1 MACTRIAFITLLV
14 CSALVS
20 AGPLLEDYPGADLVD
35 TKQDLDPISRTI
47 ILGSLKKIN
56 NLLEPERAVVVSGA
70 KESRTLFI
78 PNEKRSDM
86 VRAHYEKQLLRQGE
100 MLFECIG
107 RRCGSSNYWA
117 NTVFSAPILYG
128 PEQYQHYLVTRLEN
142 GNYLAVYVAMRG
154 TRKVYVHIE
163 TTTLPES
170 NKRTRNV
177 FESDQTDELV
187 AMATRSIEEGVGEI
201 RMVVHQGLLQD
212 ENVADSV
219 RRAEALGNKIKL
231 QVPGGDRIKVHGLGS
246 LAPSDRYSA
255 NRIEL
260 ILP

>member
-1 MACTRIAFITLLV
+1 
-14 CSALVS
+14 
-20 AGPLLEDYPGADLVD
+20 
-35 TKQDLDPISRTI
+35 
-47 ILGSLKKIN
+47 
-56 NLLEPERAVVVSGA
+56 
-70 KESRTLFI
+70 
-78 PNEKRSDM
+78 
-86 VRAHYEKQLLRQGE
+86 
-100 MLFECIG
+100 LFECSG

-117 NTVFSAPILYG
+117 NTVFSAAILYG

-170 NKRTRNV
+170 NNRTRNV

-187 AMATRSIEEGVGEI
+187 AMATRLVEEGVGEI
-201 RMVVHQGLLQD
+201 HMVVHQGLLD
-212 ENVADSV
+212 GENVADSV

>member
-1 MACTRIAFITLLV
+1 MACTRITFVTLLV

-20 AGPLLEDYPGADLVD
+20 AGPLLEDYPGAELVD
-35 TKQDLDPISRTI
+35 TKQDLEPISRNI

-56 NLLEPERAVVVSGA
+56 NLLEPERTVVVSGTRD
-70 KESRTLFI
+70 SRTLFV
-78 PNEKRSDM
+78 PNEKHSDP

-100 MLFECIG
+100 ILFKCSG

-117 NTVFSAPILYG
+117 NTVFSVPILYG
-128 PEQYQHYLVTRLEN
+128 PEQYQHYLVARLVN

-154 TRKVYVHIE
+154 TRKLYVHIE
-163 TTTLPES
+163 TTQLPDSS
-170 NKRTRNV
+170 NRIRNV
-177 FESDQTDELV
+177 FESDQSDELI
-187 AMATRSIEEGVGEI
+187 AMTTRMVEEGVGEI
-201 RMVVHQGLLQD
+201 HIVVHQGLIQG
-212 ENVADSV
+212 ESIADSI
-219 RRAEALGNKIKL
+219 RRAEAIGNKIKE
-231 QVPGGDRIKVHGLGS
+231 QVSGGERIKVHGLGA